1 MLAGKCIVLAVCGGI
16 AAYKAADLASRLV
29 KQGAQVHVIMTK
41 SGAEFVTP
49 LTFQSITKNPVVC
62 GMFDKPVYLSLIHI
76 YTGFFRKQAPQG
88 GRLRVQRRHR
98 SCYGGTAYL

>member
-1 MLAGKCIVLAVCGGI
+1 MLEGKCIVLGVCGGI

-62 GMFDKPVYLSLIHI
+62 GMFDKPVYWEIEHI
-76 YTGFFRKQAPQG
+76 ALATKADAFIIAPA
-88 GRLRVQRRHR
+88 
-98 SCYGGTAYL
+98 TANILC